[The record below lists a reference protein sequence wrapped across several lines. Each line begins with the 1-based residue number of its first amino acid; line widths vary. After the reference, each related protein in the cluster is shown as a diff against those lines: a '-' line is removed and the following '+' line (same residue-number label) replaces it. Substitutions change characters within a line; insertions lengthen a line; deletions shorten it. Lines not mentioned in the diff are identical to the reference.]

1 MDKEVAKLWLYENA
15 LTTTTTAIGVRNAA
29 QTSYTWFVDMKQVLG
44 ETLWTKYDAYVVQIC
59 GIARI
64 NAEPTVYCDGLNLI
78 QTSRN
83 GAQQGGA
90 ALIYGAMRQYG
101 TQVITGNGDWDA
113 YDGLQLYTMI
123 KPADNRTAIT
133 IYWDALTGANGA
145 SNFGSWF
152 FTFQGLEKYNPLY
165 KNPFN
170 TFHTLEQRTFTLTTQ
185 SLVAGSTNEFG
196 TMAVDYRSFT
206 LTNINFRNILGTMW
220 DKYDKFNL
228 IMTSWGCGIT
238 LGGAINGDQRYT
250 YLIMEG
256 LQFINTVSVGIGST
270 TFYNRYGIGGSG
282 FIESPGGAGSTACV
296 NIFDNMS
303 ATNTFRKP
311 ETENVSLT
319 VSVGNTTV
327 YPSGNTYNN
336 WAITFMVVGVKA

>member
-1 MDKEVAKLWLYENA
+1 
-15 LTTTTTAIGVRNAA
+15 
-29 QTSYTWFVDMKQVLG
+29 
-44 ETLWTKYDAYVVQIC
+44 
-59 GIARI
+59 
-64 NAEPTVYCDGLNLI
+64 
-78 QTSRN
+78 
-83 GAQQGGA
+83 
-90 ALIYGAMRQYG
+90 
-101 TQVITGNGDWDA
+101 
-113 YDGLQLYTMI
+113 
-123 KPADNRTAIT
+123 
-133 IYWDALTGANGA
+133 
-145 SNFGSWF
+145 
-152 FTFQGLEKYNPLY
+152 
-165 KNPFN
+165 
-170 TFHTLEQRTFTLTTQ
+170 
-185 SLVAGSTNEFG
+185 VAGSTNEFG